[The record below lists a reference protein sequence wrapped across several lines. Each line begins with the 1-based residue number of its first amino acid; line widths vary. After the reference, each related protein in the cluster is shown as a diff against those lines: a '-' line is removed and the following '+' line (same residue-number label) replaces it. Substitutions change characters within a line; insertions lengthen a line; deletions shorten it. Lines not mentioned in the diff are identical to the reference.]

1 MQRNKFSLKNVR
13 RTLVAGFSYSTV
25 RACIVLLVFVVLAI
39 GCGSP
44 SKTQY
49 YVPETVTTTTA
60 AKATPAQSR
69 ESEGNLPE
77 TAIVNMRKLPYVR
90 NVFKEAPSIS
100 RGGLD
105 DFYLTTR
112 GKAQHV
118 AIVSNCSFDVLKA
131 FVAKGWAPIV
141 MVQLQGRRPEILP
154 LSRYDNRSSEVF
166 FQNPVN
172 LGERR
177 VSYKNFERD
186 WAVSSRN
193 KCVLI
198 TPQQLSEA
206 TVRKVLGRY
215 LPIGTF
221 QGIRVK
227 SR

>member
-13 RTLVAGFSYSTV
+13 GTLVAGFSYSTV
-25 RACIVLLVFVVLAI
+25 PICIISLVFVVLTLN
-39 GCGSP
+39 CGSP
-44 SKTQY
+44 TKGPY
-49 YVPETVTTTTA
+49 YVPETAATTA
-60 AKATPAQSR
+60 VTKVMPTQSR
-69 ESEGNLPE
+69 DTDSSLPKAAAVNLRE
-77 TAIVNMRKLPYVR
+77 LPYVR
-90 NVFKEAPSIS
+90 NVFKETPDIS

-154 LSRYDNRSSEVF
+154 MSRYDDRAGEVSL
-166 FQNPVN
+166 QHLANY
-172 LGERR
+172 GERR
-177 VSYKNFERD
+177 VSYKNFARD
-186 WAVSSRN
+186 WTSSRN

-206 TVRKVLGRY
+206 TVRKVLSRY

-221 QGIRVK
+221 QDIRVK

>member
-1 MQRNKFSLKNVR
+1 MERNKFSLKNIR
-13 RTLVAGFSYSTV
+13 RTLITGFSYSTV
-25 RACIVLLVFVVLAI
+25 PICIVLLVFAVLAI
-39 GCGSP
+39 NCGSP

-49 YVPETVTTTTA
+49 YVPETA
-60 AKATPAQSR
+60 ATPAAKPMPTESR
-69 ESEGNLPE
+69 YTDSSLPKAAAVNLRE
-77 TAIVNMRKLPYVR
+77 LPYVR
-90 NVFKEAPSIS
+90 NVFKETPDIS

-112 GKAQHV
+112 GKVQHV

-154 LSRYDNRSSEVF
+154 MSRYDDRAGEVSLQHLANF
-166 FQNPVN
+166 
-172 LGERR
+172 GERR

-186 WAVSSRN
+186 WTSSRN

-206 TVRKVLGRY
+206 TVRKVLSRY

-221 QGIRVK
+221 EGIRVK

>member
-1 MQRNKFSLKNVR
+1 MQRNTFSLKNVHG
-13 RTLVAGFSYSTV
+13 TLIAGLSYSTV
-25 RACIVLLVFVVLAI
+25 LVCIVLPIFVVLTI
-39 GCGSP
+39 NCGSP

-49 YVPETVTTTTA
+49 YVPEMATATA
-60 AKATPAQSR
+60 ATKVMPTQSR
-69 ESEGNLPE
+69 NTDSILPKAAAVNLRE
-77 TAIVNMRKLPYVR
+77 LPYVR
-90 NVFKEAPSIS
+90 NVFKETPEIS

-141 MVQLQGRRPEILP
+141 MVQLQGRKPEILP
-154 LSRYDNRSSEVF
+154 MSRYDDRSGEVSLQHLANF
-166 FQNPVN
+166 
-172 LGERR
+172 GERR

-186 WAVSSRN
+186 WTSSRN

-206 TVRKVLGRY
+206 TVRKVLARY

-221 QGIRVK
+221 QEIRVK

>member
-1 MQRNKFSLKNVR
+1 MQRNKLSLKNVGG
-13 RTLVAGFSYSTV
+13 TLVAGFSYSTV
-25 RACIVLLVFVVLAI
+25 PVCIVLLVFVVLTN
-39 GCGSP
+39 CGSP

-49 YVPETVTTTTA
+49 YVPETAATTA
-60 AKATPAQSR
+60 AKAMPTQSKNTDNRLPKAAAVNLR
-69 ESEGNLPE
+69 E
-77 TAIVNMRKLPYVR
+77 LPYVR
-90 NVFKEAPSIS
+90 NVFKETPDIS

-118 AIVSNCSFDVLKA
+118 AIISNCSFDVLKA

-154 LSRYDNRSSEVF
+154 MSRYDDRSGEVSLQHLANF
-166 FQNPVN
+166 
-172 LGERR
+172 GERR

-186 WAVSSRN
+186 WTSSRN

-198 TPQQLSEA
+198 TPQQLSEE
-206 TVRKVLGRY
+206 TVRKVLSRY

-221 QGIRVK
+221 EGIRVK

>member
-1 MQRNKFSLKNVR
+1 MERNKFSLKNIH
-13 RTLVAGFSYSTV
+13 RTLITGFSYSTV
-25 RACIVLLVFVVLAI
+25 SACMLLLVFVVLTI
-39 GCGSP
+39 NCGSP
-44 SKTQY
+44 TKGQY
-49 YVPETVTTTTA
+49 YVPETAATTTTA
-60 AKATPAQSR
+60 KPMPTESRYTDSSLPKATVVNLR
-69 ESEGNLPE
+69 E
-77 TAIVNMRKLPYVR
+77 LPYVR
-90 NVFKEAPSIS
+90 NVFKETPDIS

-141 MVQLQGRRPEILP
+141 MVQLQGRRSEILP
-154 LSRYDNRSSEVF
+154 MSRYDDRAGEVSLQHLANF
-166 FQNPVN
+166 
-172 LGERR
+172 GERR

-186 WAVSSRN
+186 WTSSRN

-206 TVRKVLGRY
+206 TVRKVLSRY

-221 QGIRVK
+221 EGIRVK

>member
-13 RTLVAGFSYSTV
+13 GTLIAGFSYSTV
-25 RACIVLLVFVVLAI
+25 SVCMLLLVFVVLTI
-39 GCGSP
+39 NCGSP
-44 SKTQY
+44 TKGPY
-49 YVPETVTTTTA
+49 YVPETAATTA
-60 AKATPAQSR
+60 ATKVMPTQSR
-69 ESEGNLPE
+69 DTDSSLPKAAAVNLRE
-77 TAIVNMRKLPYVR
+77 LPYVR
-90 NVFKEAPSIS
+90 NVFKETPDIS

-154 LSRYDNRSSEVF
+154 MSRYDDRAGEVSL
-166 FQNPVN
+166 QHLANY
-172 LGERR
+172 GERR
-177 VSYKNFERD
+177 VSYKNFARD
-186 WAVSSRN
+186 WTSSRN

-206 TVRKVLGRY
+206 TVRKVLSRY

-221 QGIRVK
+221 QEIRVK

>member
-13 RTLVAGFSYSTV
+13 GTLVAGFSYSTV
-25 RACIVLLVFVVLAI
+25 PVCIVLLVFVVLTI
-39 GCGSP
+39 NCGSP

-49 YVPETVTTTTA
+49 YVPEMAATTTA
-60 AKATPAQSR
+60 AKTMSTDSR
-69 ESEGNLPE
+69 NTDSRLPKAAAVNLRE
-77 TAIVNMRKLPYVR
+77 LPYVR
-90 NVFKEAPSIS
+90 NVFKETPDIS

-154 LSRYDNRSSEVF
+154 MSRYDDRSGEVSLQHLANF
-166 FQNPVN
+166 
-172 LGERR
+172 GERR

-186 WAVSSRN
+186 WTSSRN

-206 TVRKVLGRY
+206 TVRKVLSRY

-221 QGIRVK
+221 EGIRVK

>member
-13 RTLVAGFSYSTV
+13 GTLVAGFSYSTV
-25 RACIVLLVFVVLAI
+25 PVCIVLLVFVVLTI
-39 GCGSP
+39 NCGSP

-49 YVPETVTTTTA
+49 YVPETAATTTA
-60 AKATPAQSR
+60 AKAMPTQSR
-69 ESEGNLPE
+69 NTDSRLPKAAAVNLRE
-77 TAIVNMRKLPYVR
+77 LPYVR
-90 NVFKEAPSIS
+90 NVFKETPDIS

-154 LSRYDNRSSEVF
+154 MSRYDDRSGEVSLQHLANF
-166 FQNPVN
+166 
-172 LGERR
+172 GERR
-177 VSYKNFERD
+177 VSYKDFERD
-186 WAVSSRN
+186 WTSSRN

-206 TVRKVLGRY
+206 TVRKVLSRY

-221 QGIRVK
+221 EGIRVK

>member
-13 RTLVAGFSYSTV
+13 GTLIAGFSYSTV
-25 RACIVLLVFVVLAI
+25 SVCMLLLVFVVLTI
-39 GCGSP
+39 NCGSP
-44 SKTQY
+44 TKGPY
-49 YVPETVTTTTA
+49 YVPETAATTA
-60 AKATPAQSR
+60 ATKVMPTQSR
-69 ESEGNLPE
+69 DTDSSLPKAAAVNLRE
-77 TAIVNMRKLPYVR
+77 LPYVR
-90 NVFKEAPSIS
+90 NVFKETPDIS

-154 LSRYDNRSSEVF
+154 MSRYDDRAGEVSL
-166 FQNPVN
+166 QHLANY
-172 LGERR
+172 GERR
-177 VSYKNFERD
+177 VSYKNFARD
-186 WAVSSRN
+186 WTSSRN

-206 TVRKVLGRY
+206 TVRKVLSRY

-221 QGIRVK
+221 QDIRVK

>member
-1 MQRNKFSLKNVR
+1 MQRNKFSLKNIR
-13 RTLVAGFSYSTV
+13 GILIAGFSYSTV
-25 RACIVLLVFVVLAI
+25 PIYIVLLVFVILTLN
-39 GCGSP
+39 CGSP

-49 YVPETVTTTTA
+49 YVPETAAATTA
-60 AKATPAQSR
+60 KAMPTDSR
-69 ESEGNLPE
+69 NTTDSRLPKAAAVNLRE
-77 TAIVNMRKLPYVR
+77 LPYVR
-90 NVFKEAPSIS
+90 NVFKETPDIS

-131 FVAKGWAPIV
+131 FIAKGWAPIV

-154 LSRYDNRSSEVF
+154 MSRYDDRSGEVSLQHLANF
-166 FQNPVN
+166 
-172 LGERR
+172 GERR

-186 WAVSSRN
+186 WTSSRN

-206 TVRKVLGRY
+206 TVRKVLSRY

-221 QGIRVK
+221 EGIRVK

>member
-1 MQRNKFSLKNVR
+1 MQRNKFSLKNAR
-13 RTLVAGFSYSTV
+13 GTLVAGFSYSTV
-25 RACIVLLVFVVLAI
+25 PVFIVSLVFVVLTLN
-39 GCGSP
+39 CGSP

-49 YVPETVTTTTA
+49 YVPETATTPTTA
-60 AKATPAQSR
+60 KAMPTQSR
-69 ESEGNLPE
+69 NTDSSLPKAAVVNLRE
-77 TAIVNMRKLPYVR
+77 LPYVR
-90 NVFKEAPSIS
+90 NVFKETPDIS

-105 DFYLTTR
+105 DFYVTTR

-131 FVAKGWAPIV
+131 FVAKGWVPIV
-141 MVQLQGRRPEILP
+141 MVQLQGRKPEILP
-154 LSRYDNRSSEVF
+154 MSRYDDRAGEVYLQHLANF
-166 FQNPVN
+166 
-172 LGERR
+172 GERR

-186 WAVSSRN
+186 WMSSRN

-206 TVRKVLGRY
+206 TVRKVLSRY

-221 QGIRVK
+221 EKLRVK

>member
-1 MQRNKFSLKNVR
+1 MQRNKFSLKNIH
-13 RTLVAGFSYSTV
+13 RTLVANFSYSTV
-25 RACIVLLVFVVLAI
+25 SICIVLLIFMVLTI
-39 GCGSP
+39 NCGSP
-44 SKTQY
+44 TKGQY
-49 YVPETVTTTTA
+49 YVPETAATTA
-60 AKATPAQSR
+60 VKAMPTDSR
-69 ESEGNLPE
+69 NTDSRLPKAAAVNLRE
-77 TAIVNMRKLPYVR
+77 LPYVR
-90 NVFKEAPSIS
+90 NVFKETPDIS

-154 LSRYDNRSSEVF
+154 ISRYDDRSGEVSLQHLANF
-166 FQNPVN
+166 
-172 LGERR
+172 GERR

-186 WAVSSRN
+186 WTSSRN

-206 TVRKVLGRY
+206 TVRKVLSRY

-221 QGIRVK
+221 EGIRVK

>member
-1 MQRNKFSLKNVR
+1 MQHNKFCSKNVR
-13 RTLVAGFSYSTV
+13 GTLVAGFSYSTV
-25 RACIVLLVFVVLAI
+25 PVCIVSLVFVVLTLN
-39 GCGSP
+39 CGSP

-49 YVPETVTTTTA
+49 YVPETATTTTTA
-60 AKATPAQSR
+60 KAMPTQSR
-69 ESEGNLPE
+69 NTDSSLPKAAAVNLRE
-77 TAIVNMRKLPYVR
+77 LPYVR
-90 NVFKEAPSIS
+90 NVFKETPDIS

-154 LSRYDNRSSEVF
+154 MSRYDDRSGEVSLQHLANF
-166 FQNPVN
+166 
-172 LGERR
+172 GERR

-186 WAVSSRN
+186 WTSSRN

-198 TPQQLSEA
+198 TPQQLSEK
-206 TVRKVLGRY
+206 TVRKVLARY

-221 QGIRVK
+221 KEIRVK

>member
-1 MQRNKFSLKNVR
+1 M
-13 RTLVAGFSYSTV
+13 A
-25 RACIVLLVFVVLAI
+25 A
-39 GCGSP
+39 
-44 SKTQY
+44 
-49 YVPETVTTTTA
+49 TTA
-60 AKATPAQSR
+60 AKAMPTQSR
-69 ESEGNLPE
+69 NTDSHLPKAAAVNLRE
-77 TAIVNMRKLPYVR
+77 LPYVR
-90 NVFKEAPSIS
+90 NVFKETPDIS

-131 FVAKGWAPIV
+131 FIAKGWAPIV

-154 LSRYDNRSSEVF
+154 MSRYDDQSGEVSLQHLANF
-166 FQNPVN
+166 
-172 LGERR
+172 GERR
-177 VSYKNFERD
+177 VSYKNFARD
-186 WAVSSRN
+186 WTSSRN

-206 TVRKVLGRY
+206 TVRKVLSRY

-221 QGIRVK
+221 EGIRVK

>member
-1 MQRNKFSLKNVR
+1 MQRNKFSLKNAR
-13 RTLVAGFSYSTV
+13 GTLVAGFSYSTV
-25 RACIVLLVFVVLAI
+25 PVFIVSLVFVVLTLN
-39 GCGSP
+39 CGSP

-49 YVPETVTTTTA
+49 YVPETATTPTTA
-60 AKATPAQSR
+60 KAMPTQSR
-69 ESEGNLPE
+69 NTDSSLPKAAVVNLRE
-77 TAIVNMRKLPYVR
+77 LPYVR
-90 NVFKEAPSIS
+90 NVFKETPDIS

-105 DFYLTTR
+105 DFYVTTR

-141 MVQLQGRRPEILP
+141 MVQLQGRKPEILP
-154 LSRYDNRSSEVF
+154 MSRYDDRAGEVYLQHLANF
-166 FQNPVN
+166 
-172 LGERR
+172 GERR

-186 WAVSSRN
+186 WMSSRN

-206 TVRKVLGRY
+206 TVRKVLSRY

-221 QGIRVK
+221 EEIRVK